1 MSMHPIN
8 IAALADEHRRDV
20 TARAETNRIARD
32 ARANRPA
39 PSIRIFS
46 NLVAVARRRITH
58 LPLRKVPA
66 APRPS

>member
-1 MSMHPIN
+1 MSMHPIST
-8 IAALADEHRRDV
+8 AALAEEHRRDV

-32 ARANRPA
+32 ARTNRPA
-39 PSIRIFS
+39 PSTRIFS
-46 NLVAVARRRITH
+46 KLVAAARRPITH